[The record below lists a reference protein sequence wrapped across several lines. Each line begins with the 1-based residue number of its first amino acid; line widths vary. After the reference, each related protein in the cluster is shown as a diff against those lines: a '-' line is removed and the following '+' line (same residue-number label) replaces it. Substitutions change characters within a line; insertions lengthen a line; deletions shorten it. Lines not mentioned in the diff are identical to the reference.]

1 LFIWL
6 DLHANLAEIAQPCL
20 LKNNVRLFRSARC
33 AATRI
38 PASLMDH
45 VTVPYLDSR
54 KLKYQSQF
62 QPLLNRC
69 KDMVLVYINALLAEL
84 FANADK
90 ALTNFAQKAETNE
103 MQNRFFEAMSVIRNR
118 HGLVEHEFREILSEG
133 FDNFWQTGSQAEKQK
148 DESELELIDLDAMNE
163 STAVENIVTR
173 TVAKHRSQLYA
184 LGQRL
189 SVISGGQG
197 VKPPQIPAG
206 PHHLAHTFNEAINS
220 LGLESRIKIIILALF
235 DKYVLRQLG
244 GLYED
249 FNNNLKEAG
258 VLPHLRP
265 TIQKSESAAGGGDKA
280 TQEQGEQRPE
290 QTQEELGQ
298 ELFDSILDLMA
309 NRRMRAPGQA
319 RGGLGA
325 PRSTAASGPPVSTD
339 NLVSALSSI
348 QPSRRA
354 DYVPDAASGVAVIPN
369 VELDEAFLTRVKQ
382 TLTEERHKLY
392 SQIGEGRLDAAD
404 EDTIDLVGMLFEYM
418 LNDPVLPAVAK
429 ALISHLH
436 TPYLKV
442 AIIDRRLLT
451 ESEHPARLLL
461 DSLVEAGSHW
471 IDERNLKRGIY
482 PDMQNVVDRVLK
494 EFTDNLELFTNLL
507 KLFRKK
513 MEEFKRKSD
522 ILEKR
527 AQDSVK
533 GKEKL
538 SIARQRATQEMRA
551 RSFSENLPQVAKD
564 FLEQTW
570 VDKLIFI
577 LLRHPD
583 GELSD
588 EWKEALNIADEI
600 AWTFEPRDTA
610 SELRELEQS
619 LPTLRKSIEEGLAS
633 LGGFHQEKSKALFA
647 LLASPAKAR
656 AAVNDG
662 RPAPAPAAS
671 PSVATPTGPTAIPG
685 QQAPEPKPPGPS
697 ETATKPE
704 EIPPEEL
711 AMMDKLRKIQFGT
724 WFEVTSPS
732 GKEIQRVKLSWLSPL
747 TSSCMF
753 VDRAGVQTAI
763 KPLRTLA
770 QEILAGKSKILEDS
784 NDPFVER
791 TLHAI
796 RRMLQRSL
804 KATDKLVD
812 NINDDEPEKGRGAR

>member
-1 LFIWL
+1 
-6 DLHANLAEIAQPCL
+6 
-20 LKNNVRLFRSARC
+20 
-33 AATRI
+33 
-38 PASLMDH
+38 MDP
-45 VTVPYLDSR
+45 VTVPNPDSR
-54 KLKYQSQF
+54 KLKYQTQF

-84 FANADK
+84 FANSDK
-90 ALTNFAQKAETNE
+90 ALTHFAQKAETNE
-103 MQNRFFEAMSVIRNR
+103 VQNRFFEAMSSIRQR

-133 FDNFWQTGSQAEKQK
+133 FDNFWRDKSKSGQRQEET
-148 DESELELIDLDAMNE
+148 ELELIDLDAMNE
-163 STAVENIVTR
+163 NTALENIVTK
-173 TVAKHRSQLYA
+173 TVARHSAQLYA

-189 SVISGGQG
+189 SVISGGKG
-197 VKPPQIPAG
+197 IKAPQIPAG
-206 PHHLAHTFNEAINS
+206 PYHLAYTFNEAINC
-220 LGLESRIKIIILALF
+220 LDLESRIKVIVLALF
-235 DKYVLRQLG
+235 DKYVLKQLG

-265 TIQKSESAAGGGDKA
+265 TIQKSEQAASGDTA
-280 TQEQGEQRPE
+280 NEGERTEGEEKPE

-298 ELFDSILDLMA
+298 EMFDSILDLMSN
-309 NRRMRAPGQA
+309 NRRRTPDRARA
-319 RGGLGA
+319 GLGS
-325 PRSTAASGPPVSTD
+325 PGSSGGGGQTVSTA
-339 NLVSALSSI
+339 NLVSTINNI
-348 QPSRRA
+348 QPSKRS
-354 DYVPDAASGVAVIPN
+354 DYLPDANGSAAVIPN
-369 VELDEAFLTRVKQ
+369 VEIDEAFLSRVKQ

-392 SQIGEGRLDAAD
+392 SQIGGGRLEAAD

-418 LNDPVLPAVAK
+418 LNDPVLPPVAK

-442 AIIDRRLLT
+442 AITDRSLLT
-451 ESEHPARLLL
+451 DSDHPARLLL

-494 EFTDNLELFTNLL
+494 EFSDNLDLFNNLL

-513 MEEFKRKSD
+513 MEEYRRRSD

-527 AQDSVK
+527 AQDTVK

-538 SIARQRATQEMRA
+538 NIARQRASQEMRA
-551 RSFSENLPQVAKD
+551 RSFSDHLPQAAKE

-583 GELSD
+583 GEVSD
-588 EWKEALNIADEI
+588 EWKDALKIADDI
-600 AWTFEPRDTA
+600 AWAFEPKETD
-610 SELRELEQS
+610 SEQGELAQS
-619 LPTLRKSIEEGLAS
+619 LPALRQSIEAGLAS
-633 LGGFHQEKSKALFA
+633 LGGFHQEKSKALFE
-647 LLASPAKAR
+647 LLTSPQKAQA
-656 AAVNDG
+656 AAV
-662 RPAPAPAAS
+662 AS
-671 PSVATPTGPTAIPG
+671 QATATP
-685 QQAPEPKPPGPS
+685 PKPSAPRS
-697 ETATKPE
+697 EPEQVTKPE
-704 EIPPEEL
+704 EIPQSEL
-711 AMMDKLRKIQFGT
+711 AMMEKLRNIQFGT

-732 GKEIQRVKLSWLSPL
+732 GKEMQRVKLSWLSPL

-770 QEILAGKSKILEDS
+770 QEIIAGKSKILEES

-796 RRMLQRSL
+796 RRMLQRSMN
-804 KATDKLVD
+804 ATDETIGKLSA
-812 NINDDEPEKGRGAR
+812 DEPAKGREAS